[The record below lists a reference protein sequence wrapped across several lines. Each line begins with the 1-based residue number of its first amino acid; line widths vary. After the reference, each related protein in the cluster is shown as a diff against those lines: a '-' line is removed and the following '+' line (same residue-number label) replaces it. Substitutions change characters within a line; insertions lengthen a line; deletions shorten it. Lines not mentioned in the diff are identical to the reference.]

1 MSVAAGERLAVS
13 ARSLEVVHD
22 PLTFVDV
29 FAGGGGLSEG
39 FVQAGYDPIAHVEAD
54 QAACYTL
61 RTRLAYHWLASEG
74 HEDVY
79 ADYLEGHIGR
89 ENLYAEVP
97 QDIVSSVIHQ
107 EIRQDTL
114 ESIFREIDSRLRGRK
129 LDLLVGGPPCQAYS
143 VVGRSRDPK
152 GMLDDK
158 RNYLYR
164 CYAGFLDK
172 FQPKRFVFENVKGLL
187 SAKDGTGRSYLNEMQ
202 SLFRSLGYE
211 TQFST
216 LYAQEHGVLQSRK
229 RVVLIGNHDDMVGP
243 FPHPAPW
250 KPNVNVSE
258 VFADLPAIGAG
269 GGGVVPCQRRPYKSS
284 WQVDAGVRSALPLT
298 WHQARPH
305 TDQDLEIYRIAV
317 RLWNEHKTRLK
328 YGSLPERLKTHR
340 NGGSFTDRFKVVA
353 DDLPFSQT
361 VVAHIC
367 KDGHYYIHPDLE
379 QNRSITPREA
389 ARLQTFPDDY
399 YFESVS
405 GRPARTHAFRQIGN
419 AVPVLLSRRIA
430 ESLSEHWDA

>member
-1 MSVAAGERLAVS
+1 M
-13 ARSLEVVHD
+13 HD

-39 FVQAGYDPIAHVEAD
+39 FIQAGYDPIAHVEAD

-61 RTRLAYHWLASEG
+61 RTRMAHHWLASVG
-74 HEDVY
+74 REDVY
-79 ADYLEGHIGR
+79 ADYLEGRISR
-89 ENLYAEVP
+89 DELYAEVP
-97 QDIVSSVIHQ
+97 QSVVVSVINQ

-114 ESIFREIDSRLRGRK
+114 ESIYREIDSRLRGRK

-152 GMLDDK
+152 GMLEDK

-172 FQPKRFVFENVKGLL
+172 YRPKRFVFENVKGLL
-187 SAKDGTGRSYLNEMQ
+187 SARDGNGHSYLDDMQ
-202 SLFRSLGYE
+202 SLFCSLGYE
-211 TQFST
+211 TRCST
-216 LYAQEHGVLQSRK
+216 LCAQEYGVLQNRK
-229 RVVLIGNHDDMVGP
+229 RVVLIGNHGDGKEP
-243 FPHPAPW
+243 FPHPARW

-269 GGGVVPCQRRPYKSS
+269 GGSVTPCQRKPHESS
-284 WQVDAGVRSALPLT
+284 WQVDAGLRSTLPLT

-305 TDQDLEIYRIAV
+305 ADRDLEIYGIAV
-317 RLWNEHKTRLK
+317 SLWNERKTRLK
-328 YGSLPERLKTHR
+328 YSSLPERLKTHR

-353 DDLPFSQT
+353 EDLPFAQT

-430 ESLSEHWDA
+430 ESLAENWDA